1 VLEQSWRLGGASG
14 AEIGA
19 LEAFQGDPSLQS
31 VRAVSR
37 EIYGEGA
44 RPPAGAAVYFHG
56 IDPRVGALTKF
67 TVVDAYAD
75 TR

>member
-1 VLEQSWRLGGASG
+1 MQVATLRVDASG

-19 LEAFQGDPSLQS
+19 LEAFQADAALHT

-37 EIYGEGA
+37 EIYGDA
-44 RPPAGAAVYFHG
+44 VSPPAGATVYFRG
-56 IDPRVGALTKF
+56 NDPNVGALTKF
-67 TVVDAYAD
+67 AVVQPYAD